1 MYQSFYD
8 SPLGKLLLQSD
19 GENLTALKIQ
29 KHRFYHDYEKD
40 SMIQKDDLEIFKET
54 RDWLDRYFRKEKPGI
69 KELPLKPQGTEFR
82 ERVWRILC
90 EIPYG
95 TVITYGDIA
104 RRIAKEDGIEKMSAQ
119 AVGGAVGHNP
129 IGIIIPCHRV
139 IGQNGKLTGY
149 GGGIENKIKLLELE
163 EVDQGKWRRDEF
175 C

>member
-69 KELPLKPQGTEFR
+69 K
-82 ERVWRILC
+82 
-90 EIPYG
+90 
-95 TVITYGDIA
+95 
-104 RRIAKEDGIEKMSAQ
+104 
-119 AVGGAVGHNP
+119 
-129 IGIIIPCHRV
+129 
-139 IGQNGKLTGY
+139 
-149 GGGIENKIKLLELE
+149 
-163 EVDQGKWRRDEF
+163 
-175 C
+175 